1 MIIFG
6 KLAASNFFYAT
17 AVSVDTERRL
27 YRQHFRYLSLF
38 RKSGAWR
45 PLPDVK
51 YVLLFRT
58 LYAKCESCSIEDF
71 NRSSLI
77 QLSLVHGKNRKL
89 IVNES
94 SDAELIY
101 AQAEQLAADL
111 SVRLRDAASDRR
123 NPRWLPVAA

>member
-6 KLAASNFFYAT
+6 KHAASNFFYST
-17 AVSVDTERRL
+17 SVSVDTEHKR
-27 YRQHFRYLSLF
+27 YRVHHRFLSVF
-38 RKSGAWR
+38 RKSGEWQ

-58 LYAKCESCSIEDF
+58 LYAKCETCSIEDF

-77 QLSLVHGKNRKL
+77 QLSLVYGKNRRL
-89 IVNES
+89 IINES
-94 SDAELIY
+94 RDADLLY
-101 AQAEQLAADL
+101 AQAEVLGEDL
-111 SVRLRDAASDRR
+111 SLRVRDAASDRR